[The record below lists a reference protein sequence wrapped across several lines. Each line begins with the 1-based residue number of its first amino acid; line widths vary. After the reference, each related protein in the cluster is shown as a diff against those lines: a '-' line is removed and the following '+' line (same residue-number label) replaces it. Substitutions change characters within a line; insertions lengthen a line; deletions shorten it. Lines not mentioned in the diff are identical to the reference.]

1 MGKSDEISSWMYE
14 MLDKQGSKSIT
25 DDPVLTVSEITIKT
39 KELTI
44 LINPI
49 MHKPKPKP
57 KKKEGDEK
65 AADEKTVDMEEKPT
79 DSQTEAEPMQTD
91 EVYNIRIISLM
102 KKNGFHLNFTLKIYW
117 SHKHFV

>member
-57 KKKEGDEK
+57 KKEEKKVEEKTEEKKEGDEK
-65 AADEKTVDMEEKPT
+65 AAEGKNVDMEEKPT
-79 DSQTEAEPMQTD
+79 DSQTETEPMQTD
-91 EVYNIRIISLM
+91 EVEKDASEPM
-102 KKNGFHLNFTLKIYW
+102 DTD
-117 SHKHFV
+117 